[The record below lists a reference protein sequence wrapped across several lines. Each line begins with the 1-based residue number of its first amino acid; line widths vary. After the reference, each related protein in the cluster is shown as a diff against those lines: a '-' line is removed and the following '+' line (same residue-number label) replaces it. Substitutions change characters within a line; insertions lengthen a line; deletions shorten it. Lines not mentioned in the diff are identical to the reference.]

1 MDELAL
7 EFESAPAASERDDAL
22 QLSLESWEGPLDLL
36 LTLARSQ
43 KVDLKQISILALV
56 EQYLT
61 FIAEARELKL
71 EVAADYLVMAAWLA
85 YLKSALLL
93 PKDPLEDPSPDE
105 LALRLQLR
113 LQRLAAMRDAA
124 ARLLARDRIGRDV
137 FLRAKPEG
145 LRDVKLRRWDA
156 SLYDLLSAYGQVK
169 LRAEPVV
176 HMVSRR
182 PVITLDAALQ
192 HLQRMIGI
200 KLDWAELADFL
211 PPDYDGPLRR
221 SAIASSF
228 VAALELARQGRVDLR
243 QAGAFEPLYLKAAA
257 MGQAAL

>member
-1 MDELAL
+1 MDAL
-7 EFESAPAASERDDAL
+7 PLDFEIVPAAPERDDAL

-36 LTLARSQ
+36 LTLARNQ

-124 ARLLARDRIGRDV
+124 MAMTCHVIFEAWDADRPATLSPIVIDNVIRQRIGFHGLLMTDDLDMKALSGDV
-137 FLRAKPEG
+137 PSRAA
-145 LRDVKLRRWDA
+145 DA
-156 SLYDLLSAYGQVK
+156 
-169 LRAEPVV
+169 
-176 HMVSRR
+176 
-182 PVITLDAALQ
+182 IAAGCDIALNCWA
-192 HLQRMIGI
+192 RMDDMIGI
-200 KLDWAELADFL
+200 ANALD
-211 PPDYDGPLRR
+211 PI
-221 SAIASSF
+221 STVS
-228 VAALELARQGRVDLR
+228 LARLEGAMDRISGDSDGREFATLVDQR
-243 QAGAFEPLYLKAAA
+243 D
-257 MGQAAL
+257 ALLATA